1 MAKNKERLDILLV
14 QRGLAETRA
23 RAQAII
29 MSGNVYVAGQR
40 ADKAGLAV
48 APEAEITIHG
58 SQCPY
63 VSRGGLKLVLRPRQP
78 LRAAEAGL

>member
-40 ADKAGLAV
+40 ADKAGPCCGA
-48 APEAEITIHG
+48 
-58 SQCPY
+58 
-63 VSRGGLKLVLRPRQP
+63 GGGDRPST
-78 LRAAEAGL
+78 AASALTSAGAG

>member
-29 MSGNVYVAGQR
+29 MSGNVYVDG
-40 ADKAGLAV
+40 
-48 APEAEITIHG
+48 AEG
-58 SQCPY
+58 
-63 VSRGGLKLVLRPRQP
+63 R
-78 LRAAEAGL
+78 

>member
-1 MAKNKERLDILLV
+1 MAKNKERLDVLLV

-29 MSGNVYVAGQR
+29 MSGDGLCRRGRGPIRR
-40 ADKAGLAV
+40 ALLWRRRRRSPV
-48 APEAEITIHG
+48 HG

-63 VSRGGLKLVLRPRQP
+63 VSRGGLKLAKALR
-78 LRAAEAGL
+78 EFWH